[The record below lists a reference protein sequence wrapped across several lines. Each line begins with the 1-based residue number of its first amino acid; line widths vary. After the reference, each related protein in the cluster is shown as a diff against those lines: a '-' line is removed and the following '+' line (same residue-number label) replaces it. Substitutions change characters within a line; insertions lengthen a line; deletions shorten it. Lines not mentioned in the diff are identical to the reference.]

1 MSRRLAPS
9 ILSADLAAMGDALD
23 LCAEAGADL
32 VHVDVMD
39 GRFVPN
45 LTFGPPVVEALAR
58 RSRLP
63 LDVHLMIAEPE
74 RWVETYARAG
84 AAWMSIHWEAATH
97 LDRALAMGRDQ
108 GVKMGVVLNPA
119 TPVEVL
125 TDVLP
130 QLDYVL
136 LMSVNPGFSG
146 QRFLRYVLAK
156 VARLRERVAR
166 AGLGTA
172 IEIDGGIGPD
182 TIGDAVA
189 AGADVLVAGSAVF
202 GAPDPR
208 RRIAELRDLME
219 RVEE

>member
-1 MSRRLAPS
+1 VSLRLAPS
-9 ILSADLAAMGDALD
+9 ILSADLAAMAEALE
-23 LCAEAGADL
+23 LCAEGGADL

-84 AAWMSIHWEAATH
+84 AAWLTIHWEAATH
-97 LDRALAMGRDQ
+97 LDRALQAGRDQ
-108 GVKMGVVLNPA
+108 GVKMGVALNPA

-125 TDVLP
+125 TDILP
-130 QLDYVL
+130 QLDHVL

-156 VARLRERVAR
+156 VTRLRERVTT
-166 AGLGTA
+166 AGLPTA
-172 IEIDGGIGPD
+172 LEMDGGIAAD

-189 AGADVLVAGSAVF
+189 AGADVFVAGSAVF
-202 GAPDPR
+202 GASDPR
-208 RRIAELRDLME
+208 RRMAELRESME
-219 RVEE
+219 RVQG